1 MGESL
6 IEALNGDKM
15 NESEV
20 RRLIRKQTDILK
32 EESEII
38 REQNRR
44 LVDLISRVKNDGIP
58 VARADDARKD

>member
-1 MGESL
+1 VGESL